1 MYMIVCYKQYLST
14 HVCLYILYQYSN
26 YGMDHWGSDTQGI
39 NTTRRFLLEWL
50 SFTHRYVPIGVLQA
64 NDSDAL
70 PQVMQDRPP
79 TFVPRGDLEGLLSS
93 GNAQDWIKISAM
105 FLGMLVCIL
114 LYICICAL
122 IVLCIMYHTIHRFD
136 DNYYYTRGTKQYNT
150 RVYAY
155 YLYVLLLCLG
165 PVSDDFQFEPK
176 HKSSSYCNSTTTN
189 SSGSGVEVVS
199 AGVDDD
205 MEANG

>member
-1 MYMIVCYKQYLST
+1 MYILFVYYEHMTVCIIYYLST

-79 TFVPRGDLEGLLSS
+79 TFVPRSELEGLLSS
-93 GNAQDWIKISAM
+93 GNAQDWIKITAM
-105 FLGMLVCIL
+105 FLGMFVYTVYVLYMCAYTCL
-114 LYICICAL
+114 LY
-122 IVLCIMYHTIHRFD
+122 V
-136 DNYYYTRGTKQYNT
+136 YTY
-150 RVYAY
+150 VYS
-155 YLYVLLLCLG
+155 YVY
-165 PVSDDFQFEPK
+165 VYF
-176 HKSSSYCNSTTTN
+176 
-189 SSGSGVEVVS
+189 
-199 AGVDDD
+199 
-205 MEANG
+205 